1 MEEAPTQP
9 PAAPELG
16 SSLPAWAE
24 WAGEHEVG
32 KYTLGVEEEVM
43 LVEPGS
49 WQLAYRIEDVLAAA
63 GSEVA
68 GRLHSE
74 THRSAVELQTGVHEE
89 VGAAAD
95 ELAGLRLVLGDTLE
109 SLGMRAVGSGT
120 HPTAVW
126 HDVEVSRG
134 ERYQDIYASMRELA
148 RREPTFALH
157 VHVGIPDP
165 ETAIKVLNGLR
176 VWLPVLL
183 ALSANSPYWQGRD
196 SGLASSRTP
205 VFQAFPRVGIPRE
218 FSDYADYVEAVDL
231 LIRAEAIPEPTYLWW
246 DVRPQPKLGTV
257 EVRIM
262 DTQTS
267 LWQTRALVALV
278 QCLARLESEG
288 MQSSPP
294 AIHAFEA
301 LAENRFLAARDG
313 VEARLIQPG
322 EVRRV
327 RVADLA
333 RELVSACLPH
343 ARALGCVQELESVND
358 LCRRNGCA
366 NQLAISRRVRELPKL
381 VEALSDEF
389 RDIDAP
395 GAETS

>member
-32 KYTLGVEEEVM
+32 KYSLGVEEEVM

-68 GRLHSE
+68 SRLHSE
-74 THRSAVELQTGVHEE
+74 THRSAVELQTGVHGE
-89 VGAAAD
+89 VGAAVD

-109 SLGMRAVGSGT
+109 RLGMRAAGSGT

-126 HDVEVSRG
+126 HDVEVSRD
-134 ERYQDIYASMRELA
+134 ERYRDIYASMRELA

-165 ETAIKVLNGLR
+165 ETAIKVMNGLR
-176 VWLPVLL
+176 AWLPVLL

-218 FSDYADYVEAVDL
+218 FSDYAGYVEAVDL

-278 QCLARLESEG
+278 QCLARQEGEG
-288 MQSSPP
+288 MQSSPH

-333 RELVSACLPH
+333 RELVGACLPH
-343 ARALGCVQELESVND
+343 ARALGCVQELKSVND
-358 LCRRNGCA
+358 LCRRNGST

>member
-1 MEEAPTQP
+1 MEHAVTEPS
-9 PAAPELG
+9 AAPAIG

-32 KYTLGVEEEVM
+32 KYSLGVEEEVM

-49 WQLAYRIEDVLAAA
+49 WQLAYRIDDVLSAAD
-63 GSEVA
+63 SEIA
-68 GRLHSE
+68 DRLHAE
-74 THRSAVELQTGVHEE
+74 THSSAVELQTGVHGA
-89 VGAAAD
+89 VGAAVD
-95 ELAGLRLVLGDTLE
+95 ELGGLRLALADTVEGLV
-109 SLGMRAVGSGT
+109 MRAAGSGT

-126 HDVEVSRG
+126 RDVEVSRG
-134 ERYQDIYASMRELA
+134 ERYRDVYASMRELA

-165 ETAIKVLNGLR
+165 EVAINVMNGLR

-231 LIRAEAIPEPTYLWW
+231 LIRSEAIPEPTYLWW

-262 DTQTS
+262 DAQTS
-267 LWQTRALVALV
+267 LWQTRALVAVV
-278 QCLARLESEG
+278 QCLARLEAEG
-288 MQSSPP
+288 QQSSPR

-322 EVRRV
+322 AERRV
-327 RVADLA
+327 RVIDLA
-333 RELVSACLPH
+333 GELVRACLPH
-343 ARALGCVQELESVND
+343 ARALGCVEELKSVND
-358 LCRRNGCA
+358 LCRRNGCT
-366 NQLAISRRVRELPKL
+366 NQLAISRRVWELPKL
-381 VEALSDEF
+381 VEALSEEF
-389 RDIDAP
+389 RDTDSP
-395 GAETS
+395 GAATT

>member
-1 MEEAPTQP
+1 MEDAATEPS
-9 PAAPELG
+9 AAPALG
-16 SSLPAWAE
+16 SSLPTWAE

-32 KYTLGVEEEVM
+32 KYSLGVEEEVM

-63 GSEVA
+63 DSEIA
-68 GRLHSE
+68 GRLGSE
-74 THRSAVELQTGVHEE
+74 THSSAVELQTGVHAE
-89 VGAAAD
+89 VGAAVD
-95 ELAGLRLVLGDTLE
+95 ELAGLRLALGDTLE
-109 SLGMRAVGSGT
+109 RLGMRAVGSGT

-126 HDVEVSRG
+126 RDVEVSPG
-134 ERYQDIYASMRELA
+134 ERYHDIYASMRELA

-157 VHVGIPDP
+157 VHVGIPNP
-165 ETAIKVLNGLR
+165 EIAINVMNGLR

-218 FSDYADYVEAVDL
+218 FSDYADYVGAVDL

-278 QCLARLESEG
+278 QCLARLEAEG
-288 MQSSPP
+288 MHSSPH

-301 LAENRFLAARDG
+301 LAENRFLASRDG
-313 VEARLIQPG
+313 VEARLIQPDAD
-322 EVRRV
+322 RRV
-327 RVADLA
+327 RVAELA
-333 RELVSACLPH
+333 GELVRACLPH
-343 ARALGCVQELESVND
+343 ARALGCVQELKSVND
-358 LCRRNGCA
+358 LCRRNGCT
-366 NQLAISRRVRELPKL
+366 NQLAISRRVRDLPKL

-389 RDIDAP
+389 RDTGAP
-395 GAETS
+395 GAETN